1 MGKRQLFL
9 KLTDLLL
16 FSLLVKSQAGID
28 QIEQKPGI
36 RITSPQEYLWI
47 FLLYQKTNRP
57 LSQSQQNSLVRVIFW
72 MFQASWT
79 LHDYY
84 KNPKNRKT
92 TLLWQHLLSKP
103 KEFLHI
109 RNCINKLKTEIQQSS
124 LSNSDKQNFVQYI
137 DKVGKEMF
145 NTTQK
150 IIHKNYNNFE
160 INDVIYW
167 YSITYL
173 KISEI
178 VVSLYLMFIGIKK
191 SDSYW
196 NDIQTFAK
204 KVLII
209 GIAHDDVSDYKAD
222 IDLNGKLKEP
232 NLFVTLLT
240 KKEKQI
246 IGQKYQGKYIFTF
259 LEETKK
265 NYFQAYSLF
274 IKFIKNQLHEID
286 LIPGINLHEL
296 LEFYLFHFPEFF
308 MIPISPDSTD
318 KPKIAINSLQ
328 SITLLKKNID
338 LVTRFRTQI
347 KQEKNVSQ
355 KKFNKQYLDLVSYLY
370 AQQMTNSGLPLE
382 QISSYI
388 NKPASTIS
396 HWLNENRLPLSL
408 RIRKTKEQIDSNKL
422 LYSLG
427 IFAFSGSIN
436 KDGIKISSQN
446 QKWLI
451 KKNQLIDNTRKL
463 IFKTPTGH
471 YLRYYNRSL
480 ALKLLSLKSNLI
492 STLQKCSTFEQQQ
505 FVQGLLEFQNNKQS
519 LRLNKKIGKIFID
532 WLANYFQRNNQIIK
546 INNKGNYYL
555 ITINNGKNRLVKSQ
569 QENNWKIFIKGD
581 KTAKNTLID
590 QYQNYGK
597 KIINQYF
604 GQQKNEFW
612 SELPSLMYLC
622 LSQALDK
629 YKEKYT
635 DNKLLPSFLKYQIL
649 DYFRNYFKTNF
660 PLSTTSSIDE
670 VFEGKEKVDE
680 VVGVNWET
688 EKVRQALKKLEK
700 KDRRLYLVLAL
711 RFGLYDGKE
720 HALTDDLPK
729 RLFELGIAGPNNQIL
744 SKSQTYQLLIKA
756 LQKFR

>member
-1 MGKRQLFL
+1 
-9 KLTDLLL
+9 
-16 FSLLVKSQAGID
+16 
-28 QIEQKPGI
+28 
-36 RITSPQEYLWI
+36 
-47 FLLYQKTNRP
+47 
-57 LSQSQQNSLVRVIFW
+57 
-72 MFQASWT
+72 
-79 LHDYY
+79 
-84 KNPKNRKT
+84 
-92 TLLWQHLLSKP
+92 
-103 KEFLHI
+103 
-109 RNCINKLKTEIQQSS
+109 
-124 LSNSDKQNFVQYI
+124 
-137 DKVGKEMF
+137 
-145 NTTQK
+145 
-150 IIHKNYNNFE
+150 
-160 INDVIYW
+160 
-167 YSITYL
+167 
-173 KISEI
+173 
-178 VVSLYLMFIGIKK
+178 
-191 SDSYW
+191 
-196 NDIQTFAK
+196 
-204 KVLII
+204 
-209 GIAHDDVSDYKAD
+209 
-222 IDLNGKLKEP
+222 
-232 NLFVTLLT
+232 
-240 KKEKQI
+240 
-246 IGQKYQGKYIFTF
+246 
-259 LEETKK
+259 
-265 NYFQAYSLF
+265 
-274 IKFIKNQLHEID
+274 
-286 LIPGINLHEL
+286 
-296 LEFYLFHFPEFF
+296 
-308 MIPISPDSTD
+308 
-318 KPKIAINSLQ
+318 
-328 SITLLKKNID
+328 
-338 LVTRFRTQI
+338 
-347 KQEKNVSQ
+347 
-355 KKFNKQYLDLVSYLY
+355 
-370 AQQMTNSGLPLE
+370 
-382 QISSYI
+382 
-388 NKPASTIS
+388 
-396 HWLNENRLPLSL
+396 
-408 RIRKTKEQIDSNKL
+408 L

-451 KKNQLIDNTRKL
+451 KLNQLIDNTRKL

-729 RLFELGIAGPNNQIL
+729 RLFELGIAGPKNQIL
-744 SKSQTYQLLIKA
+744 TKSQTYQLLQKGIKT
-756 LQKFR
+756 LKISL